1 MKLFSENHQIVTSSF
16 QNRVSKRLK
25 FAYYEQLV
33 VKIVK
38 SGKIRDI
45 PSKVDID
52 LVVILLPQIIF
63 YISDPIV
70 LAIMTSEVG
79 LKV

>member
-1 MKLFSENHQIVTSSF
+1 M
-16 QNRVSKRLK
+16 SKRLK
-25 FAYYEQLV
+25 FAYYEQLF

-38 SGKIRDI
+38 SGKIRNI

-52 LVVILLPQIIF
+52 LLVILLPQIIF

>member
-1 MKLFSENHQIVTSSF
+1 MTSSF
-16 QNRVSKRLK
+16 QKRLSKRLK
-25 FAYYEQLV
+25 FAYYEQLA

-38 SGKIRDI
+38 SGKIRNI

-52 LVVILLPQIIF
+52 LLVILLPQIIF
-63 YISDPIV
+63 YISDQIV